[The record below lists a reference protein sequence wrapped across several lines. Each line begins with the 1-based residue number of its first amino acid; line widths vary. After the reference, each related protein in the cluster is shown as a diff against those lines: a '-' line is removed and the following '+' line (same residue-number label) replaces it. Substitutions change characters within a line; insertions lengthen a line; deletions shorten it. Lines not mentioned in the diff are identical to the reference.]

1 MSYRGRVTSQPIL
14 PGAWNFRDVSESTGA
29 LRPGR
34 LFRSSELSRLEQ
46 QGREELL
53 RLGVADVADLR
64 SPREV
69 TRRGPGLV
77 PDGVGIHLLPFPDLA
92 GDQSPD
98 SSAPHEDAF
107 RNMMAEKPDED
118 SAADVAARY
127 MTEEYT
133 RFPTL
138 AGSRRA
144 VQRVVS
150 LLAQGRPVLTHCFAG
165 KDRTGFVVS
174 VVLRAAGVDQ
184 DAVVEDYL
192 RSNAAVPALRDRL
205 MEIIR
210 QRPESEI
217 TPEMLTFTEA
227 RLSDE
232 VLGVRTAYLDAADRS
247 IAENFGSLDG
257 FLQAAGVTDADLD
270 ALRRALRD

>member
-1 MSYRGRVTSQPIL
+1 MTTQPNL

-77 PDGVGIHLLPFPDLA
+77 PEGVGIHLLPFPDLA

-107 RNMMAEKPDED
+107 RNMMTQKPDED

-127 MTEEYT
+127 MTEEYA

-144 VQRVVS
+144 VQRVVT

-184 DAVVEDYL
+184 DAVIEDYL

-232 VLGVRTAYLDAADRS
+232 VLGVRTDYLDAADRS

-270 ALRRALRD
+270 SLRRALRD

>member
-1 MSYRGRVTSQPIL
+1 MSYRGRVTSQPNL

-46 QGREELL
+46 GGREELL

-77 PDGVGIHLLPFPDLA
+77 PDGIGIHLLPFPDLA

-107 RNMMAEKPDED
+107 RNMMAQKPDED

-127 MTEEYT
+127 MTEEYA

-184 DAVVEDYL
+184 DAVIEDYL

-232 VLGVRTAYLDAADRS
+232 VLGVRTDYLDAADRS
-247 IAENFGSLDG
+247 IAENFGTLDG
-257 FLQAAGVTDADLD
+257 FLQAAGVTDTDLD

>member
-1 MSYRGRVTSQPIL
+1 MTSQPNL

-46 QGREELL
+46 GGREELL

-77 PDGVGIHLLPFPDLA
+77 PDGIGIHLLPFPDLA

-107 RNMMAEKPDED
+107 RNMMAQKPDED

-127 MTEEYT
+127 MTEEYA

-184 DAVVEDYL
+184 DAVIEDYL

-232 VLGVRTAYLDAADRS
+232 VLGVRTDYLDAADRS
-247 IAENFGSLDG
+247 IAENFGTLDG
-257 FLQAAGVTDADLD
+257 FLQAAGVTDTDLD